1 MEIKIRGREPR
12 DAAAYQRLYS
22 QPEVYRWTTQLPF
35 PSVATWEKKLERMDA
50 EGYIAFTEQRLRTR
64 HSLSFGISVDPAFA
78 GRGIGEQLIR
88 TGLDYAFNWMG
99 IIRVELEAFHD
110 NARALRLYTR
120 LGFEHEGVKRKA
132 CLRDGDYHDIVVM
145 AKLRDRQ

>member
-1 MEIKIRGREPR
+1 
-12 DAAAYQRLYS
+12 
-22 QPEVYRWTTQLPF
+22 
-35 PSVATWEKKLERMDA
+35 MDA
-50 EGYIAFTEQRLRTR
+50 EGYIAFVAELDGQLVGELTLFTEQRLRTR